1 MNKKTTFSA
10 TIKNRWSEKEN
21 DSTRKTNIKN
31 ILLFALVAL
40 LVSCGIA
47 YNIVN
52 HGPSFTIMSTF
63 MIVVAIFTAALL
75 CTSFPSLQI
84 QKEIQKGGELY
95 TIDENIIIDKLK
107 TMIDYGIT
115 MGVIT
120 VSLIGITMIFNVN
133 TAPLWVVFSV
143 STIIGLLVADVFI
156 TLLKTV
162 RLMRV
167 VNRIMQP

>member
-10 TIKNRWSEKEN
+10 TIKNYWSTRGN
-21 DSTRKTNIKN
+21 DSTRKTNVKN
-31 ILLFALVAL
+31 ILFFALVTL
-40 LVSCGIA
+40 LVACGIA

-52 HGPSFTIMSTF
+52 HGPSLIIMSTF

-75 CTSFPSLQI
+75 SISFQSLQV

-115 MGVIT
+115 MGIIT
-120 VSLIGITMIFNVN
+120 VSFIGITMIFNVN
-133 TAPLWVVFSV
+133 AAPLWVVFSV

-162 RLMRV
+162 RLIRV